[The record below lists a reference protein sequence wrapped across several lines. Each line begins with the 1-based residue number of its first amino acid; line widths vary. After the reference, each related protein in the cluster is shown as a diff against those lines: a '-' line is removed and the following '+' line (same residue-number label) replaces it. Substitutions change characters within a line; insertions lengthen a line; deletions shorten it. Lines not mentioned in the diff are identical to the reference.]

1 MEPIS
6 PYPAAAIFDMD
17 GCLVDSEP
25 LCINAIVHILHEIG
39 MTDVTANEIR
49 ERFLGVSMHIMCAE
63 IAGRHGRICPED
75 FVDRVED
82 RLAKDFRKRLRPI
95 DGVTDMLGML
105 RKRDITMAVATGA
118 SIRRMNDTLTIGGL
132 AEWFD
137 GVAFSADQVER
148 GKPAPDLFLLV
159 ARELGVRPEACIVV
173 EDSPHGIEGARAA
186 GMQAIGF
193 VGGSHLGGMRHAQ
206 AALLKAKG
214 AMTVAADMVDVIE
227 ALISRGG
234 HVSA

>member
-1 MEPIS
+1 MTEPTL
-6 PYPAAAIFDMD
+6 PHPAAVIFDMD

-25 LCINAIVHILHEIG
+25 LCINAVVHILHEIG
-39 MTDVTANEIR
+39 ITDVTADEIR
-49 ERFLGVSMHIMCAE
+49 KRFLGVSMRIMCVE
-63 IAGRHGRICPED
+63 VAGRHGRTCPED
-75 FVDRVED
+75 FVDRVEN
-82 RLAKDFRKRLRPI
+82 RLAKDFREKLRPI

-132 AEWFD
+132 ADWFE

-148 GKPAPDLFLLV
+148 GKPAPDLFLLA
-159 ARELGVRPEACIVV
+159 ARELGVRPDECVV
-173 EDSPHGIEGARAA
+173 LEDSPHGIEGALAA

-193 VGGSHLGGMRHAQ
+193 VGGSHLEGIRDAH

-214 AMTVAADMVDVIE
+214 AMTLASDMVDVIE
-227 ALISRGG
+227 AI
-234 HVSA
+234 V